1 MGVDQT
7 PASGMRSI
15 CLVLSCV
22 AFACAAAP
30 KAQENAWNEVVSD
43 DKWNEMSVS
52 DRKYKLSI
60 TLSNSRYSDTTNEI
74 FVGLQGADG
83 TEFEEA
89 SIGKNWGKSQMGKT
103 IVKTIKIPDVGRP
116 AKLQLRSAGTNGV
129 RFESIDVSFDGDSV
143 KFNTKIC
150 KDKKCRYPKTLT
162 KKAVAVF
169 SAEPAAP
176 KPAAPKPAAPKPAAP
191 KPAAPK
197 PAAPKPAAPKPA
209 APAESGVEYQFVVT
223 LQDKRNSASND
234 KTVMVYAAIKG
245 AKRNGKVPV
254 TEYVPLTEKQG
265 FWTKDRQ
272 GKSFNLTL
280 NLRDVGPATSLLL
293 KSDSGDAITFQSIT
307 VAAPGMDA
315 TYFNTDKKSVKCKSN
330 AWFKSNNANCI
341 SDYPVGAKPG
351 EEGQVVCVERTPATP
366 ITSNFKKPESSQDL
380 VYGTDRFNFTVMV
393 DCSHRGAYRFE
404 YHARGDCGKLERR
417 SGFSLDPDVNKECQ
431 QTNGKAYP
439 TYEPSGELAVRSDCD
454 STGKKCKY
462 PKSAIS
468 FDRGHLVPAN
478 HMDSDKTAIYESN
491 YMTNILPQ
499 ASNMNRGA
507 WLQSEEL
514 IECFREQ
521 EDLFVLGGAV
531 YDESYDRYTWF
542 KESHNVDNPSFF
554 WKIIKKETGSML
566 ALWMPNSEDAVRA
579 RLDSYVVSI
588 AELETNLA
596 KFGQAQKFDIPAAAK
611 KIKPA
616 KAWVSPR
623 GCDKQ
628 L

>member
-1 MGVDQT
+1 
-7 PASGMRSI
+7 
-15 CLVLSCV
+15 
-22 AFACAAAP
+22 
-30 KAQENAWNEVVSD
+30 
-43 DKWNEMSVS
+43 MSEAKKS
-52 DRKYKLSI
+52 YKLSI

-191 KPAAPK
+191 KPAAP
-197 PAAPKPAAPKPA
+197 
-209 APAESGVEYQFVVT
+209 AESGVEYQFVVT

-254 TEYVPLTEKQG
+254 TQYVPLTEKKG

-341 SDYPVGAKPG
+341 SDYPVGVKPG
-351 EEGQVVCVERTPATP
+351 EEGQVICAERTPATP

-417 SGFSLDPDVNKECQ
+417 SGFSRDPDVDKECQ

-439 TYEPSGELAVRSDCD
+439 TYEPDGELAVKKCD
-454 STGKKCKY
+454 PTGKKCKY

-514 IECFREQ
+514 IECFREE

-554 WKIIKKETGSML
+554 WKIIKKQTGSML

-596 KFGQAQKFDIPAAAK
+596 KFGQAQKFDIPAATK

-616 KAWVSPR
+616 KAWVSPK

>member
-1 MGVDQT
+1 MGLIQT

-15 CLVLSCV
+15 CLVLSC

-60 TLSNSRYSDTTNEI
+60 TLSNARYSDTTNEI
-74 FVGLQGADG
+74 FVGLEGADG

-103 IVKTIKIPDVGRP
+103 IVKTITIPNVGKP
-116 AKLQLRSAGTNGV
+116 SKLQLRSAGTNGV
-129 RFESIDVSFDGDSV
+129 RFENIDVSFGSDSV

-150 KDKKCRYPKTLT
+150 ASNAKKCRYPKTLT

-169 SAEPAAP
+169 SAE
-176 KPAAPKPAAPKPAAP
+176 
-191 KPAAPK
+191 

-351 EEGQVVCVERTPATP
+351 EEGQVICVERTPATP

-439 TYEPSGELAVRSDCD
+439 TYEPSGELAVKKCD
-454 STGKKCKY
+454 PTGKKCKY

-531 YDESYDRYTWF
+531 YDKSYDRYSWF
-542 KESHNVDNPSFF
+542 KDSHNVDNPSFF

-616 KAWVSPR
+616 KAWVSPK